1 MNKNLKRYLSLFLIL
16 TIFTFS
22 LSGCYNTHNI
32 DRLAYVVAL
41 GIDVG
46 THNTLKLSFQISI
59 PGGKS
64 EGNSS
69 QTDTSIVNSIE
80 CDSIDSG
87 INLMDSYLSREI
99 NLAHCKVIVFSE
111 EFAYNGISESLYTL
125 INKLEVRP
133 TSNVV
138 VCRSS
143 AEYFLNNSKPLL
155 EKLSARYYEV
165 APSSSEYTGYTED
178 VTLSRMFSDYKDSFK
193 QCYAILGG
201 VNNPSVYIDSG
212 EDPSEQDASYK
223 ADETLITDEPNIENM
238 GLAIFSGDS
247 LVGELNGIETIC
259 HQIISDKLH
268 TCIISIPSPF
278 EKDDYISLRLR
289 QTKNTKVKVKFV
301 NGSPYITSDVYIE
314 ARILSMDKGAKY
326 LDHDSIEKL
335 EKYANSYLKD
345 HLYNYLYKISKVY
358 NSDIDGFGR
367 YAASQFLT
375 WSDWTSY
382 NWLDNFHNS
391 FFQVNVTT
399 IVKSGYNFM
408 ET

>member
-1 MNKNLKRYLSLFLIL
+1 MSKTFKRYLSLFLIL
-16 TIFTFS
+16 TVCTFS
-22 LSGCYNTHNI
+22 LSGCFNYANI

-46 THNTLKLSFQISI
+46 SHNNLKLSFQVSI

-64 EGNSS
+64 EGESS

-87 INLMDSYLSREI
+87 INLINTYLSREI

-125 INKLEVRP
+125 VNKLQVRP

-143 AEYFLNNSKPLL
+143 AEYFLNSSKPLL

-178 VTLSRMFSDYKDSFK
+178 VTLSRMFSDLNDTFK

-201 VNNPSVYIDSG
+201 VNTPSVYTDSG
-212 EDPSEQDASYK
+212 GDPSEQDSSYK
-223 ADETLITDEPNIENM
+223 ANETLITDEPNIENM
-238 GLAIFSGDS
+238 GLAVFSGDS

-259 HQIISDKLH
+259 HQIISDTIQ
-268 TCIISIPSPF
+268 TCIISIPNPF
-278 EKDDYISLRLR
+278 EKDEYISLRLR
-289 QTKNTKVKVKFV
+289 QTKNTKNKVEFV

-314 ARILSMDKGAKY
+314 ARILSMNKNAKY
-326 LDHDSIEKL
+326 LNHENITKME
-335 EKYANSYLKD
+335 EYTNSYLEN
-345 HLYNYLYKISKVY
+345 HLYNYLYKISKIY

-367 YAASQFLT
+367 YAASKFLT
-375 WSDWTSY
+375 WDDWTNY

-391 FFQVNVTT
+391 FFEVNVTT
-399 IVKSGYNFM
+399 IMKSGYNFM